1 MLVSHKRKTVN
12 SVFGYSALVGLLYS
26 LVWTVSGIVTH
37 QISTPGF
44 LFYSVIAV
52 TLAIWF
58 RAHLREIDHVNINFT
73 CLQMYAIGT
82 FGIFSS
88 DVLRIIAAF
97 LNIQYLGL
105 DVTPA
110 IIGANGPY
118 DAVFLGGLSFALI
131 FVMGLLVLSIV
142 RTSAR
147 AK

>member
-1 MLVSHKRKTVN
+1 
-12 SVFGYSALVGLLYS
+12 
-26 LVWTVSGIVTH
+26 
-37 QISTPGF
+37 
-44 LFYSVIAV
+44 
-52 TLAIWF
+52 
-58 RAHLREIDHVNINFT
+58 
-73 CLQMYAIGT
+73 MYAIGT